1 MPIKSPRLS
10 KVRDRFIVGL
20 FVFLLTLA
28 LGGGAGV
35 MMFNGFTQKVE
46 ETARRDANVIG
57 LSVARALALQ
67 FEKAARFG
75 IPLKLLPGVEAYLS
89 ATMAQTPGI
98 SRIVLRGP
106 DGREA
111 RFAIGPSPGGETV
124 SVPIQV
130 DSIQVG
136 QVDVTTAPATL
147 STALSA
153 SYLPLALAV
162 VACSIV
168 AGLCGAFFA
177 GSALATSRIRLAD
190 ALARNA
196 EGELDSGPGAARL
209 GQGAIARAYRAT
221 SAGVHRVA
229 DKWLALQA
237 YAEELLAVDFEGA
250 MRADVER
257 IRREAMPRKPTPS
270 AKVGRGS

>member
-1 MPIKSPRLS
+1 MPIESQRMG
-10 KVRDRFIVGL
+10 KVRDRLLVGV
-20 FVFLLTLA
+20 FVFLLTLV

-35 MMFNGFTQKVE
+35 LMFNGFKQKVE

-57 LSVARALALQ
+57 TSVARALALQ

-89 ATMAQTPGI
+89 DTMAQTPGI
-98 SRIVLRGP
+98 TRIVLRGP

-130 DSIQVG
+130 DTIQVG

-147 STALSA
+147 STALAA
-153 SYLPLALAV
+153 SHLPLALAV
-162 VACSIV
+162 LACSAIAGV
-168 AGLCGAFFA
+168 AGAFFA
-177 GSALATSRIRLAD
+177 GSSLATSRIRLATV
-190 ALARNA
+190 LARNA
-196 EGELDSGPGAARL
+196 DGELDSGPGGARL

-221 SAGVHRVA
+221 SSGVHRVA

-250 MRADVER
+250 LRADVER
-257 IRREAMPRKPTPS
+257 IRREAMPRNPSSS